1 MTRTIRQRYEAFPS
15 QATAGGNSVS
25 FHFPSGRVI
34 FAHHERT
41 SDIIAGD
48 IEILSGDIGRFL
60 NDFLHD
66 RLTEKLDELD

>member
-1 MTRTIRQRYEAFPS
+1 M
-15 QATAGGNSVS
+15 S

-66 RLTEKLDELD
+66 RLTEKLDELDRDIDGSPRAAANSAVALWL